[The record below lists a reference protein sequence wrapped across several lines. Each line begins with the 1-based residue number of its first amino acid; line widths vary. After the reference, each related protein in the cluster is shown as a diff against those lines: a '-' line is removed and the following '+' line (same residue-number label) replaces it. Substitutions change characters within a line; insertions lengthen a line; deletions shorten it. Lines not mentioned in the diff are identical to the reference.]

1 MEIQIDRRAVCIF
14 ILCEVYCML
23 KLVGPLKAAIAC
35 IYSFLFCA
43 SGAWASRIVIGVKK
57 PGDRTIEINSD
68 LSLKNIQ

>member
-1 MEIQIDRRAVCIF
+1 
-14 ILCEVYCML
+14 ML